1 MHRWTVFVN
10 LNVLEGQCSSM
21 FVGCFGF
28 CIWIESYDLVF
39 EWPGAVSCTGE
50 ALCCLVGEIQL

>member
-1 MHRWTVFVN
+1 VFVN